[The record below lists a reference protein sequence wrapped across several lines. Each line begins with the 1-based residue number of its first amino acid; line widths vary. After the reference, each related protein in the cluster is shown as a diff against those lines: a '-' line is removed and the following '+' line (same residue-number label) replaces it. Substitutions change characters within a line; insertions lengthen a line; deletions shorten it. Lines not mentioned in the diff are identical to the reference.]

1 MKSKSKSPYFY
12 ELSFLQHSHT
22 HLLTCE
28 CFHATVEYLSSMEP
42 KAGIIFVW
50 LFTEKLAERCF
61 KASIEK
67 LLTVNMIFLTTD

>member
-1 MKSKSKSPYFY
+1 MKSKSNSPYFY

-42 KAGIIFVW
+42 KAGIIFV
-50 LFTEKLAERCF
+50 
-61 KASIEK
+61 
-67 LLTVNMIFLTTD
+67 

>member
-1 MKSKSKSPYFY
+1 MKSKSNSPYFY
-12 ELSFLQHSHT
+12 ELSFLKHSHT
-22 HLLTCE
+22 HLFACA

-50 LFTEKLAERCF
+50 LFTEKLAEPCF
-61 KASIEK
+61 KAAIEQ